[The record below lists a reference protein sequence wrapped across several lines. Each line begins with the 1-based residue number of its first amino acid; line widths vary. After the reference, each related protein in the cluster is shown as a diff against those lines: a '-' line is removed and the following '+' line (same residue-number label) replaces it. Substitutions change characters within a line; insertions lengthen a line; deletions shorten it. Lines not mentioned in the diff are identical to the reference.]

1 MQHLMLN
8 LPKHA
13 PFVKKDALNEK
24 NLPTTLL
31 QNTEMLPGI
40 YSEGEIAKQIHLI
53 RGRHVMFDRDLAK
66 LYGVETRVLNQAVRR
81 QIRRFPDD
89 FMFQLTPEE
98 FANWKSQIVISNSDL
113 MGWRKAPL
121 VFTELGI
128 GMLSGVLNSDVA
140 IDIHIYI
147 MRAFQRMRAT
157 YLSHR
162 EVLDKLQQLERSVED
177 LYGRDTSREELIL
190 ALSLQLEQF
199 FDQGKRV
206 TIQGYKLP

>member
-1 MQHLMLN
+1 
-8 LPKHA
+8 
-13 PFVKKDALNEK
+13 
-24 NLPTTLL
+24 
-31 QNTEMLPGI
+31 
-40 YSEGEIAKQIHLI
+40 
-53 RGRHVMFDRDLAK
+53 MFDRDLAK

-98 FANWKSQIVISNSDL
+98 FANWKSQSVISNSDL

-162 EVLDKLQQLERSVED
+162 EVLDKLQ
-177 LYGRDTSREELIL
+177 
-190 ALSLQLEQF
+190 
-199 FDQGKRV
+199 
-206 TIQGYKLP
+206 

>member
-1 MQHLMLN
+1 
-8 LPKHA
+8 
-13 PFVKKDALNEK
+13 
-24 NLPTTLL
+24 
-31 QNTEMLPGI
+31 MLPGI
-40 YSEGEIAKQIHLI
+40 YSEGEIARQIYLI
-53 RGRHVMFDRDLAK
+53 RGRHVMLDRDLAK
-66 LYGVETRVLNQAVRR
+66 LYGVETRVLNQSVRR
-81 QIRRFPDD
+81 HIRRFPDD

-98 FANWKSQIVISNSDL
+98 FADWKSQFVISNSDV

-140 IDIHIYI
+140 IDIHIFI

-162 EVLDKLQQLERSVED
+162 EVLDKLQHLEKSVED
-177 LYGRDTSREELIL
+177 LYGRDISREEMML

-199 FDQGKRV
+199 FE
-206 TIQGYKLP
+206 